1 MANKWRTI
9 KYGVNMGR
17 RYGDCGTLIERL
29 LDKIEIN
36 NTTGCWEF
44 QGGRNNLGY
53 GMIRDD
59 KKMRTAHRVSY
70 EEHSQTK
77 IPSHL
82 VVMHS
87 CDNPC
92 CVNPKHLSLGTRSDN
107 TRDMINK
114 GRGKSFGG
122 MGMKGKKMPTT
133 KCPHCSRN
141 ISNNTYGRYHGNNC
155 MQKNS
160 INRLSTN

>member
-1 MANKWRTI
+1 
-9 KYGVNMGR
+9 MGR

-29 LDKIEIN
+29 LEKIEIN
-36 NTTGCWEF
+36 KVTDCWEF

-77 IPSHL
+77 IPKHL
-82 VVMHS
+82 IVMHS

-92 CVNPKHLSLGTRSDN
+92 CVNPQHLSLGTRSDN

-122 MGMKGKKMPTT
+122 TGMKGKKMPTT